1 MASFLRLERAGL
13 WLAPP
18 FPAVAGG
25 LLQCVD
31 DERAA
36 VLRHALERLAEGRAI
51 VVGRHAAPAGDHGDV
66 LLAVGAVA
74 DDAAVMP
81 DAVGM
86 RPQLLAALRIVGVED
101 TLGIRH
107 EDEIA
112 GGREHAGQGRYAILD
127 FPFLLAGHGV
137 ARVEM
142 TPGLVAA
149 GRCAKRE
156 VGADVEL
163 RLRLE
168 DRPGL
173 HPLHVLA
180 PLVGDVVIAPGAR
193 ALAAPGPANPAADA

>member
-1 MASFLRLERAGL
+1 MASFLRVERAGR

-18 FPAVAGG
+18 FPTLADG
-25 LLQCVD
+25 LFQRVD

-51 VVGRHAAPAGDHGDV
+51 VVRGHAAPAGDDGDV

-74 DDAAVMP
+74 DDAAVVP

-107 EDEIA
+107 ADDIA
-112 GGREHAGQGRYAILD
+112 GCREHAGQGRYAILD

-137 ARVEM
+137 ARVRM

-149 GRCAKRE
+149 GRGANRV
-156 VGADVEL
+156 VG
-163 RLRLE
+163 
-168 DRPGL
+168 P
-173 HPLHVLA
+173 HV
-180 PLVGDVVIAPGAR
+180 
-193 ALAAPGPANPAADA
+193 